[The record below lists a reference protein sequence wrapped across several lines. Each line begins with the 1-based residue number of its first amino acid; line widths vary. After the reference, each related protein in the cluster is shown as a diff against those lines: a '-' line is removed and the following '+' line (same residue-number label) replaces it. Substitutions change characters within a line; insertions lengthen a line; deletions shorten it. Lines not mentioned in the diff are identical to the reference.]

1 MNSVMGLI
9 NLYEDESL
17 IPKLTQNR
25 PLAAVSFAG
34 RYRLIDFALS
44 NLVNSGVQNVGI
56 LMRDKIRSLMD
67 HLRSGKEWDLA
78 RKRDGLFLLPPS
90 QKGTSEW
97 MDDAPALEHHL
108 DYLKKCRQE
117 YVIMSGTNT
126 VFTMDYM
133 PMLKFHEKTGADITM
148 LYHQEEDSSDF
159 SRATVMSMTDT
170 GEVTD
175 LAINPAHRYSNSVG
189 MGVYLMRREFLMNL
203 VRDCCARGGKNIL
216 KDGILPHLKEYRV
229 FGYRYN
235 GYVAKIDTTL
245 KYYKHSMEIVKEE
258 NWSSLFNQDAKV
270 LTKIKDEAPAKY
282 KEQAEVSQ
290 SIVANGCVINGKVEN
305 SVLFRGVKIEA
316 GAVVRNSVLMQ
327 RCVVKAGAV
336 LENVICDK
344 DGNITEGRY
353 LKGETNYPLLVE
365 KGVVI

>member
-17 IPKLTQNR
+17 IPKLTENR

-44 NLVNSGVQNVGI
+44 NMVNSGIHNVGI
-56 LMRDKIRSLMD
+56 LFRDKARALMD

-78 RKRDGLFLLPPS
+78 RKRDGLFILPPN
-90 QKGTSEW
+90 TSGEGL
-97 MDDAPALEHHL
+97 DDASALSDHI
-108 DYLKKCRQE
+108 DYLKKSRQE
-117 YVIMSGTNT
+117 YVIMSGTG
-126 VFTMDYM
+126 VIFTTDYESM
-133 PMLKFHEKTGADITM
+133 INF
-148 LYHQEEDSSDF
+148 HQEKEADVTILYRQEEEGFDF
-159 SRATVMSMTDT
+159 SRATVIATKED

-175 LAINPAHRYSNSVG
+175 LAINPAHRFSNNVG
-189 MGVYLMRREFLMNL
+189 MGVYLMKREFLIDLIRDVLAHGGRNILRDGL
-203 VRDCCARGGKNIL
+203 VRYLQD
-216 KDGILPHLKEYRV
+216 YRV
-229 FGYRYN
+229 YGYRYE
-235 GYVAKIDTTL
+235 GYVARIDTTQS
-245 KYYKHSMEIVKEE
+245 YYENSMAIVDEA
-258 NWSSLFNQDAKV
+258 NWAALFGQDQKV

-282 KEQAEVSQ
+282 KENAEVSR

-305 SVLFRGVKIEA
+305 SVLFRGVKVEE

-336 LENVICDK
+336 IENVICDK
-344 DGNITEGRY
+344 NGTITEGRC
-353 LKGETNYPLLVE
+353 LKGEANYPLLVE

>member
-17 IPKLTQNR
+17 IPKLTENR

-44 NLVNSGVQNVGI
+44 NMVNSGIQNVGI
-56 LMRDKIRSLMD
+56 LMRDKVRSLMD

-90 QKGTSEW
+90 GQGASEW
-97 MDDAPALEHHL
+97 MDDAPALARHI
-108 DYLKKCRQE
+108 DYLKKCCQE
-117 YVIMSGTNT
+117 YVIMSGTGLI
-126 VFTMDYM
+126 FTTDYM
-133 PMLKFHEKTGADITM
+133 PMLKFHEQTGADVTM
-148 LYHQEEDSSDF
+148 MYRQEDESFDF
-159 SRATVMSMTDT
+159 SRATVMAVKED

-175 LAINPAHRYSNSVG
+175 LAVNPAHRFSNSVA
-189 MGVYLMRREFLMNL
+189 MGVYLMRREFLMDL
-203 VRDCCARGGKNIL
+203 IRDILAHGGKNIL
-216 KDGILPHLKEYRV
+216 QDGLVRHLKEYKV
-229 FGYRYN
+229 YGYRYN
-235 GYVAKIDTTL
+235 GYAARIDTTL
-245 KYYKHSMEIVKEE
+245 KYYQHSMDIVKEE
-258 NWSSLFNQDAKV
+258 NWSSLFNQDYKV
-270 LTKIKDEAPAKY
+270 LTKIKDEAPVKY
-282 KEQAEVSQ
+282 KEQAKVRR
-290 SIVANGCVINGKVEN
+290 SIIANGCVINGEVEN
-305 SVLFRGVKIEA
+305 SVLFRGVKVEE
-316 GAVVRNSVLMQ
+316 GAVVRNCVLMQ

-344 DGNITEGRY
+344 SGTITEGRY